1 VTSPC
6 MIDFEASSLSSD
18 SYPIEV
24 AWSTPDGSIESH
36 LIRPHWSW
44 TDWDDYAE
52 REIHH
57 ISHETLRI
65 EGESPRE
72 VAAAMNNAL
81 AGQTVYSDAP
91 EFDGHWLARLFE
103 AAGLEPAFELG
114 PVYPLFPNPI
124 SAADFSRLTTEARS
138 RVPGQH
144 RAAWD
149 VQFLL
154 ELWRLSWAEATSKNE
169 RREGKT

>member
-1 VTSPC
+1 MTSPC

-24 AWSTPDGSIESH
+24 AWSTPDGAIESH

-44 TDWDDYAE
+44 TDWDEYAE
-52 REIHH
+52 REIHR
-57 ISHETLRI
+57 ISRETLRTD
-65 EGESPRE
+65 GRSTRD
-72 VAAAMNNAL
+72 VATVMNTAL
-81 AGQTVYSDAP
+81 AGTTVYSDAP
-91 EFDGHWLARLFE
+91 EFDGHWLERLFE

-114 PVYPLFPNPI
+114 AVYPLFPNPI
-124 SAADFSRLTTEARS
+124 SPADFSRLTTEARS

-149 VQFLL
+149 VRFLL
-154 ELWRLSWAEATSKNE
+154 ELWRLLWADSAQGTE